1 MNSMTGYG
9 SHSFQIE
16 SCPLS
21 FEFTIQSV
29 NRKNLDFQIYVPQEW
44 SNLEQKLSEWVKGR
58 LVRGR
63 ILIHLKISTNK
74 KNKSGFN
81 INHAFMDQTIQNL
94 KAYSEQRNIPL
105 TLDSELLVKLSQLIK
120 DQEILPDWNDHSSEI
135 KAALES
141 ALNSFES
148 MRKTEGEKLK
158 QDLCARMEVIKGSVS
173 SIKEISKSAT
183 NDYSKAL
190 RERLKSMN
198 LEIDI
203 EDDRVLKEIALY
215 ADRSDITEEIIRLES
230 HFEQFNTFLESDTP
244 NGRKLD
250 FLCIEIF
257 RELNTIS
264 SKTQQIK
271 TTRIIIES
279 KNELER
285 IREQVQNIE

>member
-63 ILIHLKISTNK
+63 FLIHLKISTNK

-81 INHAFMDQTIQNL
+81 INHAFMDQTIHNL
-94 KAYSEQRNIPL
+94 KEYSEARDIPL
-105 TLDSELLVKLSQLIK
+105 TLDSSLLIKLSQLIK
-120 DQEILPDWNDHSSEI
+120 DQEILPDWNDHKTAI
-135 KAALES
+135 KAALDT
-141 ALNSFES
+141 AFVGFQN
-148 MRKTEGEKLK
+148 MRNTEGEKLK
-158 QDLCARMEVIKGSVS
+158 QDLKTRMELIKTHISSV
-173 SIKEISKSAT
+173 KEASKSAT
-183 NDYSKAL
+183 NDYSKLL

-203 EDDRVLKEIALY
+203 ADDRVLKEIALY

-230 HFEQFNTFLESDTP
+230 HFEQFTTFLESDTP

-264 SKTQQIK
+264 SKTQQIE
-271 TTRIIIES
+271 TTRTIIES

-285 IREQVQNIE
+285 IIKFTIIFS

>member
-9 SHSFQIE
+9 SNSFQIE
-16 SCPLS
+16 SCPLL

-29 NRKNLDFQIYVPQEW
+29 NRKNLDLQIYVPQEW
-44 SNLEQKLSEWVKGR
+44 PNLEQKISEWVKGR

-81 INHAFMDQTIQNL
+81 INHTFMDQTIHNL
-94 KAYSEQRNIPL
+94 KEYSEARDIPL
-105 TLDSELLVKLSQLIK
+105 TLDSSLLIKLSQLIK
-120 DQEILPDWNDHSSEI
+120 DQEILPDWNDHETVV
-135 KAALES
+135 KAALDE
-141 ALNSFES
+141 AFFSFET
-148 MRKTEGEKLK
+148 MRNTEGQKLK
-158 QDLCARMEVIKGSVS
+158 QDLTNRMKLINNHIS

-183 NDYSKAL
+183 TDYSTLL

-198 LEIDI
+198 LEIDL
-203 EDDRVLKEIALY
+203 EDNRVLKEIALY
-215 ADRSDITEEIIRLES
+215 ADRSDIIEEIIRLES
-230 HFEQFNTFLESDTP
+230 HFEQFSSFLESDIP

-250 FLCIEIF
+250 FLCVEIF

-264 SKTQQIK
+264 SKTQQIEA
-271 TTRIIIES
+271 TRAIIES

>member
-1 MNSMTGYG
+1 
-9 SHSFQIE
+9 
-16 SCPLS
+16 
-21 FEFTIQSV
+21 
-29 NRKNLDFQIYVPQEW
+29 
-44 SNLEQKLSEWVKGR
+44 
-58 LVRGR
+58 
-63 ILIHLKISTNK
+63 
-74 KNKSGFN
+74 
-81 INHAFMDQTIQNL
+81 
-94 KAYSEQRNIPL
+94 
-105 TLDSELLVKLSQLIK
+105 
-120 DQEILPDWNDHSSEI
+120 
-135 KAALES
+135 
-141 ALNSFES
+141 
-148 MRKTEGEKLK
+148 
-158 QDLCARMEVIKGSVS
+158 
-173 SIKEISKSAT
+173 
-183 NDYSKAL
+183 
-190 RERLKSMN
+190 MN

-230 HFEQFNTFLESDTP
+230 HFEQLNTFLESNEP

>member
-1 MNSMTGYG
+1 
-9 SHSFQIE
+9 
-16 SCPLS
+16 
-21 FEFTIQSV
+21 
-29 NRKNLDFQIYVPQEW
+29 
-44 SNLEQKLSEWVKGR
+44 
-58 LVRGR
+58 
-63 ILIHLKISTNK
+63 
-74 KNKSGFN
+74 
-81 INHAFMDQTIQNL
+81 
-94 KAYSEQRNIPL
+94 
-105 TLDSELLVKLSQLIK
+105 
-120 DQEILPDWNDHSSEI
+120 
-135 KAALES
+135 
-141 ALNSFES
+141 
-148 MRKTEGEKLK
+148 
-158 QDLCARMEVIKGSVS
+158 VIKGSVS

-183 NDYSKAL
+183 HDYSKAL